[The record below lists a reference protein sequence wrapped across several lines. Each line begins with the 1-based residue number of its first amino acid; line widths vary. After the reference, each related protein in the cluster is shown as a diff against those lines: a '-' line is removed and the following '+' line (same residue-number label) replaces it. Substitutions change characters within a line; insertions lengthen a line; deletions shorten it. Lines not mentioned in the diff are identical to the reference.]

1 MMRAPTSFDEQDMTD
16 PSSAATDP
24 ASPELSII
32 VVSYNTRALTLACLE
47 SVFAET
53 RRTSFEIIVV
63 DNASND
69 GSADAIAAGFPEVP
83 LIRAESNLGF
93 AGANNLGARRAR
105 GELILLLNPDTVVLD
120 GAIDTLTACA
130 RHRPEAMI
138 WGARTLFPDRRLN
151 PASCWRDMDLW
162 NLACRATGLTGLF
175 PSSPIFNAEAYGGW
189 RREDEREVDIVAG
202 CVLMLPRALWERLE
216 GFDLRFAMYGE
227 ETDLCARARALGA
240 RPRICPQAEFI
251 HYGGASERVRADKM
265 VRLLKAK
272 TTLILKHWRWP
283 ARPIGLGLFMMW
295 PWSRHLA
302 ERVSALIGRS
312 RDDAWSE
319 IWRRRDEWRG
329 GFPPQL
335 ETRLDRAASS

>member
-1 MMRAPTSFDEQDMTD
+1 MMRAPISTDERDMTWS
-16 PSSAATDP
+16 PPAAIDP
-24 ASPELSII
+24 ASPDLSII
-32 VVSYNTRALTLACLE
+32 VVSYNTRALTLACLD

-53 RRTSFEIIVV
+53 RRTSFELIVV
-63 DNASND
+63 DNASSD
-69 GSADAIAAGFPEVP
+69 GSADAIAARFPDVP
-83 LIRAESNLGF
+83 LIRAQSNLGF

-120 GAIDTLTACA
+120 SAIDTLTAYA
-130 RHRPEAMI
+130 RRRPDSMI

-189 RREDEREVDIVAG
+189 RRDDEREVDIVAG
-202 CVLMLPRALWERLE
+202 CVLMLPRALWERLD

-240 RPRICPQAEFI
+240 RPHICPQAEFI

-272 TTLILKHWRWP
+272 TTLIQKHWRWP
-283 ARPIGLGLFMMW
+283 ARLIGLGLFMLW
-295 PWSRHLA
+295 PWSRHVA
-302 ERVSALIGRS
+302 ERILALFGHS
-312 RDDAWSE
+312 RDGAWTE

-329 GFPPQL
+329 GFPPQP
-335 ETRLDRAASS
+335 ETQLNKAVNS